1 MKRDWSQ
8 VKQIIQQHQ
17 KFILTTHINPDGDGL
32 GSEIALAEYLKS
44 IGKQATIINKTPM
57 ANNYKFLDPFNE
69 ILVYEA
75 AKHQHLL
82 EEADVFLIL
91 DISDWG
97 RLREVG
103 SFIKES
109 SRQKVC
115 IDHHHCPYPFTEM
128 DVIDSKV
135 SSTGELV
142 FDLLRELGALLNQ
155 RIADAIYTCILTDT
169 GSFRFSNTTPR
180 AHHIVAELIEI
191 GVNSRKIY
199 ESVYEQNSAAKMRLL
214 GMILQKLNFDC
225 SGNLA
230 WFNITQKMLE
240 QTGANSWDTEGF
252 ADFPRSIEGVE
263 VSLMFTEIEP
273 NRTKISFRSKGR
285 IIVNTLSM
293 KLGGGGHEFA
303 SGAMLEYPLRQANAI
318 VLDEARRLFDLSC

>member
-8 VKQIIQQHQ
+8 VKQVIQQYQ

-44 IGKQATIINKTPM
+44 AGKQATIINKSPM
-57 ANNYKFLDPFNE
+57 ANNYKFLDPFHE
-69 ILVYEA
+69 ILVYEE
-75 AKHQHLL
+75 AKHQQLL
-82 EEADVFLIL
+82 EEAEVFLIL
-91 DISDWG
+91 DISDWA
-97 RLREVG
+97 RLKEVG
-103 SFIKES
+103 TFIKEAS
-109 SRQKVC
+109 SRKIC
-115 IDHHHCPYPFTEM
+115 IDHHHCPYQFTELDM
-128 DVIDSKV
+128 IDSKV

-142 FDLLRELGALLNQ
+142 FDLLEELGATVNQ

-180 AHHIVAELIEI
+180 AHQIAAELIEF

-199 ESVYEQNSAAKMRLL
+199 ESVYEQNSSAKMRLL
-214 GMILQKLNFDC
+214 GMILQKLSFDC
-225 SGNLA
+225 SGTLA

-240 QTGANSWDTEGF
+240 QTGASSWDTEGF

-273 NRTKISFRSKGR
+273 NRTKVSFRSKGR
-285 IIVNTLSM
+285 IVVNSLAM

-303 SGAMLEYPLRQANAI
+303 SGALLEYPLRESNAI
-318 VLDEARRLFDLSC
+318 VLEEARRLFDK